1 MATNK
6 VETASRTITA
16 AGASAALAIHYQGSG
31 LPPEVQISGT
41 FSGTSAQVQW
51 SIDGTIWHNIGT
63 ALTADGVVQINRLA
77 RQVRANL
84 TGGTGINLTLL
95 AAY

>member
-16 AGASAALAIHYQGSG
+16 PGASASLALHYQGSG

-41 FSGTSAQVQW
+41 FGGTSAQVQW
-51 SIDGTIWHNIGT
+51 SIDGTVWHNIGT
-63 ALTADGVVQINRLA
+63 ALTANGVVQVNRLA
-77 RQVRANL
+77 RHVRANL
-84 TGGTGINLTLL
+84 TGGTGISLTLL